1 MAINPIDLTRPGDS
15 HVGSYWA
22 ATAGD
27 EVADTR
33 PVDGDRDVDVAIIG
47 GGYTGLSTA
56 YHLGR
61 DHGVQAHVLEA
72 NRIGWACSGR
82 NSGFCSI
89 GLGKDDLGAWIERW
103 RSEERRGGDEGG

>member
-1 MAINPIDLTRPGDS
+1 MAINPIDLTRPGDA

-33 PVDGDRDVDVAIIG
+33 PLDGDRDVEVAIIG

-56 YHLGR
+56 YDLGR
-61 DHGVQAHVLEA
+61 DHGV
-72 NRIGWACSGR
+72 
-82 NSGFCSI
+82 
-89 GLGKDDLGAWIERW
+89 
-103 RSEERRGGDEGG
+103 